1 MEEARRTNREE
12 GGMETITVAMVVYC
26 VVFAVLILGLSVYR
40 GMKRNRKMNEF
51 VESLSRNAGSANSAA
66 SPPSS
71 ESQPPH
77 DAPSAKHA
85 A

>member
-1 MEEARRTNREE
+1 MEA
-12 GGMETITVAMVVYC
+12 ITVAMVVYC
-26 VVFAVLILGLSVYR
+26 VVFAVLILALSIYR
-40 GMKRNRKMNEF
+40 GAKRSRKMNEF
-51 VESLSRNAGSANSAA
+51 VESLSVTTGSDKSTAP
-66 SPPSS
+66 PPSS